1 MKSLMR
7 RMSAQQ
13 PEEDQARKMKTLFG
27 RRINVELMM
36 NHLQRK
42 AEGGRRNLLSG
53 MTMTAVQ
60 MFA

>member
-7 RMSAQQ
+7 RMSSQQ

-53 MTMTAVQ
+53 MITIAAQ